1 MREPHRPTITFA
13 QGIALYMGAVLGS
26 GILILP
32 GYTVRAAGPAALISW
47 LLLSLLSFPL
57 AYTFARLALRYQDL
71 GGISVIVK
79 NAFGRT
85 LGAVVGWYFFAWVS
99 VGQAVVGITGAS
111 YIANAF
117 HLGRDV
123 VFLLSFLFLLV
134 AMVTALLGMKASG
147 NLSLLLSGLVL
158 LLLVSTILFSLPHVE
173 RAHFEPFAPHGLSAV
188 GSACVLIFWAF
199 FGWES
204 ITHLVPEF
212 KNPRRDVMRSTWIS
226 VVLIGAVYTLLALVT
241 IGTGTSGDG
250 DASSAPLAALMS
262 QALGVGAGLVT
273 AVITCIVCLGTLN
286 VYLASS
292 SRLGY
297 ALARDGVFPRWF
309 EQKSKRDVP
318 HRSVL
323 FLFGTNA
330 LTLLIC
336 YVGDLSVDKLIL
348 VPVTLGILVYIITT
362 FACVKLLWN
371 DPVGRWTSLLS
382 ALFCLGV
389 APFAEG
395 YLVVPVLVTAA
406 CLLYLR
412 WRSRRTPLQQPPA
425 M

>member
-1 MREPHRPTITFA
+1 MSTPHRPSITFI

-32 GYTVRAAGPAALISW
+32 GYTVRAAGPAAIISW

-85 LGAVVGWYFFAWVS
+85 MGAIVGWYFFTWVS
-99 VGQAVVGITGAS
+99 VGQAVVGVTGAS
-111 YIANAF
+111 YIASAF
-117 HLGRDV
+117 HLGRDAMY
-123 VFLLSFLFLLV
+123 LLSFLFLVV
-134 AMVTALLGMKASG
+134 AVVTALLGMKAGG
-147 NLSLLLSGLVL
+147 NLSLILSGMVL
-158 LLLVSTILFSLPHVE
+158 ILLVATVLFSLPHVE
-173 RAHFEPFAPHGLSAV
+173 SANFAPFTPHGLS
-188 GSACVLIFWAF
+188 GIGTACVLIFWAF

-212 KNPRRDVMRSTWIS
+212 QHPQRDVMRSTWIS
-226 VVLIGAVYTLLALVT
+226 VVLIGTIYTLLAFVT

-250 DASSAPLAALMS
+250 SASSAPLAVLMS
-262 QALGVGAGLVT
+262 QALGVGAGVVT

-309 EQKSKRDVP
+309 EKKSGRDVP
-318 HRSVL
+318 HRSVW
-323 FLFGTNA
+323 FLFVTNS
-330 LTLLIC
+330 LTLGVC
-336 YVGDLSVDKLIL
+336 YLWDLSIDKLIL
-348 VPVTLGILVYIITT
+348 VPVTLGILVYVITT
-362 FACVKLLWN
+362 VACVKLLWH
-371 DPVGRWTSLLS
+371 DPVGRWTSILS
-382 ALFCLGV
+382 ALFCLAV

-395 YLVVPVLVTAA
+395 YLIVPVLVTGA

-412 WRSRRTPLQQPPA
+412 RRYSRDLPRQTP